1 MSIFRKYCFML
12 KTYKN
17 TGPYSGGSNSVCQTG
32 IEVIFVFLF
41 VFRFSVLTSTPS

>member
-1 MSIFRKYCFML
+1 MFIFRKYCFML
-12 KTYKN
+12 KTYEN
-17 TGPYSGGSNSVCQTG
+17 TGPTLEVLIRCVKTG